1 VGNGVIYLGL
11 DSSTQSLSAV
21 LIRVERARADVI
33 WQHTIGFDEAFP
45 EFGTVHGVLPSRDPK
60 EKLSPPAMWVS
71 ALEQM
76 LAAVAESG
84 IPLGELRAI
93 SGAAQQ
99 HGSVYL
105 NADGTLSRTASP
117 IWMDSSTTTECQEIA
132 AAVGGDT
139 AMAART
145 GSRATERF
153 AGPQIRKF
161 FKTDPAGYA
170 ATSRIHLVSSFL
182 ASHLIGADAPLDPGD
197 ASGMNLMDLAT
208 RDWWPEAV
216 AATAPG
222 LAGRLPAIV
231 PSHSIIGVLAPRWQ
245 STYGLPPARI
255 VAWTGDNSS
264 SLVGTGLIDERCLS
278 VSLGT
283 SDTVCG
289 VMRQPR
295 VDSGGTGH
303 VFGAPTGE
311 YMGITVFKNGSL
323 ARERVR
329 DDFGLDW
336 AGFSDALRRTPPGNH
351 GRLLFPWFEPEITPL
366 VLVPGVRRVDLD
378 PADGPGHVRAVVE
391 CQMMAL
397 ANHSAWMGVD
407 VDVIHATGGASENRE
422 ILQVLADVFG
432 ADVYQFAG
440 GNGACVGAA
449 LRAWHGDAAA
459 AGQPVSWVDVVRD
472 LAAPLAQSRVSPGR
486 PASRDIYP
494 ALRRRYAREEAA
506 VL

>member
-1 VGNGVIYLGL
+1 VIYLGL

-21 LIRVERARADVI
+21 LIRVEGARAEVI
-33 WQHTIGFDEAFP
+33 WEHSLGFDEACP
-45 EFGTVHGVLPSRDPK
+45 EFGTSHGVLPSRDPK
-60 EKLSPPAMWVS
+60 ERLSPPAMWVR
-71 ALEQM
+71 ALDLM
-76 LAAVAESG
+76 LAAVARSG
-84 IPLGELRAI
+84 VPLAQLRAI

-105 NADGTLSRTASP
+105 KADGTLSRETSP
-117 IWMDSSTTTECQEIA
+117 IWMDSSTTMECEEIA
-132 AAVGGDT
+132 TLVGGDRVL
-139 AMAART
+139 AART

-161 FKTDPAGYA
+161 FKTAPAAYT

-182 ASHLIGADAPLDPGD
+182 ASQLIGADAPLDPGD

-216 AATAPG
+216 AATAPS

-231 PSHSIIGVLAPRWQ
+231 PSHSVIGVLAPRWQ
-245 STYGLPPARI
+245 ARYGLPAARV

-264 SLVGTGLIDERCLS
+264 SLVGTGLMEEGRLA

-289 VMRQPR
+289 VMREPR

-329 DDFGLDW
+329 DDAGLDW
-336 AGFSDALRRTPPGNH
+336 VGFSDALRRTPPGNH

-366 VLVPGVRRVDLD
+366 VLVPGLRRIDLN

-407 VDVIHATGGASENRE
+407 VKVIHATGGASENRE
-422 ILQVLADVFG
+422 ILQVLADVFD
-432 ADVYQFAG
+432 ADVYQFSG
-440 GNGACVGAA
+440 GNGSCVGAS
-449 LRAWHGDAAA
+449 LRAWHGDATA
-459 AGQPVSWVDVVRD
+459 AGEPVSWAEVVRD
-472 LAAPLAQSRVSPGR
+472 LAAPLGHTRVSPG
-486 PASRDIYP
+486 PAGKDIYP
-494 ALRRRYAREEAA
+494 ALRRRYALEERRLLAHPQ
-506 VL
+506 